1 MNLHGRNE
9 FQLPLPLESGVVPQP
24 RPRSWRY
31 LLADTIGFSKDIE
44 DGIRIQ
50 KPERT
55 KVAAWL
61 IRLIQCGQCETI
73 YVENLSLTK
82 SEKARIDTLCES
94 RPVSVININVNKDDA
109 KNIVVGPW

>member
-1 MNLHGRNE
+1 MNTQGRNE
-9 FQLPLPLESGVVPQP
+9 FQLPLPLDSGVVPQP

-31 LLADTIGFSKDIE
+31 LLAETIGFSKDIE

-50 KPERT
+50 KPARA
-55 KVAAWL
+55 KLAAWL

-82 SEKARIDTLCES
+82 SEKKRIDALCES
-94 RPVSVININVNKDDA
+94 RSVSVINISVNRDGA